1 AHGRGRGDPD
11 GVRAEDPRGEC
22 PCLLWPLTMLGSVTR
37 FLSSD
42 PSVARRR
49 RGPRPAVRRTRA
61 IGALPLLG
69 AVVVVVLGCAGP
81 ESPRTTA
88 AVSNS
93 PAPVAT
99 RIKTITAATS
109 FPIVGFSGLSIGG
122 PRAVF
127 GELHSDGLATA
138 DAQGRRS
145 LVPLPAHILQ
155 AAYEAGDKQRFET
168 LPYWTSEYV
177 HAGAFRLARYE
188 QGVGATFDAYE
199 GYFLGRPRVDRVVI
213 REILDAN
220 AAYAAVLSGDVDMT
234 IEIFDGERATTLQ
247 EQWEGAGRGKVLS
260 TPGSLRTGHFQLAPE
275 LANPPELLDPRIRR
289 ALYLALDRKALTDLG
304 WGGRPAAG
312 PRPRG
317 S

>member
-138 DAQGRRS
+138 DAQGRP
-145 LVPLPAHILQ
+145 VPRI
-155 AAYEAGDKQRFET
+155 
-168 LPYWTSEYV
+168 
-177 HAGAFRLARYE
+177 
-188 QGVGATFDAYE
+188 
-199 GYFLGRPRVDRVVI
+199 
-213 REILDAN
+213 
-220 AAYAAVLSGDVDMT
+220 
-234 IEIFDGERATTLQ
+234 
-247 EQWEGAGRGKVLS
+247 
-260 TPGSLRTGHFQLAPE
+260 APE
-275 LANPPELLDPRIRR
+275 LPSLEKGTIRLLPDGRMTTEWKIRPDVTWHDGVPFTSR
-289 ALYLALDRKALTDLG
+289 DVAFG
-304 WGGRPAAG
+304 
-312 PRPRG
+312 
-317 S
+317 